1 MTPLTVEQAR
11 KVLYEAYDI
20 GEDQPLLRCRINYFE
35 AAYLALP
42 PGGLAIVRQDM
53 MGRQRHEW
61 IPVAE
66 ISEVTQ
72 LKKRGKPA
80 LRFEAGGVVWQV
92 DRVLKDRWPEVLD
105 HLQGQDPRTD
115 ADAGAPELP
124 PKPAPM
130 PPAFTPPPPVT
141 PDTTAQAV
149 PVAKRPAPLV
159 SGPLP
164 AAPGSS
170 PTLDPIAGLLE
181 QLADAEDQAPI
192 LRRLF
197 NQCQTQE
204 QSDRALLAA
213 QSLVVLE
220 QAGPLERK
228 HVDRYRTSRLLLPEQ
243 PFSDDVW
250 NRLLSLTQPD
260 AALMAVAEKLAP
272 ALIRMTARSAKDYGL
287 GARSADAQHLV
298 FGRIFDVVKNALTLG
313 EIEYHP
319 LMDKAEGLLFAN
331 LVVGRRWAPTLVVGT
346 NLLSG
351 HSEPELAFLI
361 ARELTYLKLPHL
373 LRVLAPALAQQAV
386 LVLTAVA
393 MTDPSQPI
401 AGEQEEAIKT
411 QLKHLS
417 AHMEL
422 DDFERVGRA
431 VRHMLSLTEPFDL
444 TRWNGAVDRAAL
456 RAGLVLSGDV
466 EVTCK
471 MLQVVLD
478 DGDTDMNS
486 VRSSLIRFA
495 VSDAHQTIREELGLA
510 IS

>member
-11 KVLYEAYDI
+11 KVLFEAYDI

-53 MGRQRHEW
+53 MGRQHHEW

-66 ISEVTQ
+66 ITEVAET
-72 LKKRGKPA
+72 KKRGKPA

-105 HLQGQDPRTD
+105 HLQQPDTG
-115 ADAGAPELP
+115 AGPGGPKPP
-124 PKPAPM
+124 PKP
-130 PPAFTPPPPVT
+130 PASTPPPPVT
-141 PDTTAQAV
+141 PATSAQAV
-149 PVAKRPAPLV
+149 PVAGRPAPLV

-164 AAPGSS
+164 AAADGS
-170 PTLDPIAGLLE
+170 PPLDPIADLLA
-181 QLADAEDQAPI
+181 QLADADDQAPI

-197 NQCQTQE
+197 NQCQTQD

-228 HVDRYRTSRLLLPEQ
+228 HVDQYRTSRLLKPAQ
-243 PFSDDVW
+243 PFSDGVW
-250 NRLLSLTQPD
+250 SQLLPLSQPD
-260 AALMAVAEKLAP
+260 AALMAVAEALAP

-287 GARSADAQHLV
+287 GARSPDAKHLV
-298 FGRIFDVVKNALTLG
+298 FGRIFEEIKNAMTLG
-313 EIEYHP
+313 EIDYHP

-346 NLLSG
+346 DLLSG
-351 HSEPELAFLI
+351 RSEPELAFLI

-393 MTDPSQPI
+393 MSDPSQPI

-422 DDFERVGRA
+422 DDFERVGQA

-456 RAGLVLSGDV
+456 RAGLVLCGDV

-471 MLQVVLD
+471 MLESVLGNAD
-478 DGDTDMNS
+478 ADMGA

-495 VSDAHQTIREELGLA
+495 VSDAHQSIRAELGLA